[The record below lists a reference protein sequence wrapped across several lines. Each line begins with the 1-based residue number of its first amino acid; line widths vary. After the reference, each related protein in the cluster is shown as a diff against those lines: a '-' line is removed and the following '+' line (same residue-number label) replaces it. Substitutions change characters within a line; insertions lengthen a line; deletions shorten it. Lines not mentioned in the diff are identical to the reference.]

1 MKQALS
7 AEIRSQLVRIAEG
20 RLAHARNTK
29 DWVEPVNYTV
39 LGVELYRLACEVS
52 GVESVS
58 DPEIL
63 PTFFTE
69 DAVAVLMTMPNQYWF
84 WTIFQESVTSE
95 SDEVARV
102 RVEMV
107 RHVMVHRQRSA
118 SIQFGLHKKPEELT
132 VPEACARVAEGILLV
147 RPAGNGRYDQY
158 VTVLNP
164 VYCSPDAH

>member
-1 MKQALS
+1 GKQYSGAAPGRLASGHRCINPDTVGATRNLQYVYTKGYKRNMKQALS

-29 DWVEPVNYTV
+29 DWVDPVNYTV
-39 LGVELYRLACEVS
+39 LGVELYGVACEVS

-69 DAVAVLMTMPNQYWF
+69 DAVAVLMTMPSQYWF

-118 SIQFGLHKKPEELT
+118 SIQ
-132 VPEACARVAEGILLV
+132 
-147 RPAGNGRYDQY
+147 
-158 VTVLNP
+158 
-164 VYCSPDAH
+164 